1 MRLRVRD
8 RRAIQ
13 LHGGYGKAPRG
24 KLGRAE
30 MTLPAKY
37 LFASYSIVDSV
48 CTGTHGRT
56 ALSRAGLDPTRAAV
70 EEPRSGPD
78 PPVGG
83 SGRAG
88 SVGCTGHLL
97 PRLRLDCSNS
107 FIRSRSV
114 HPSMDALCLCR
125 SCIFCFFFFL
135 GPTRC
140 RAAPGHHSQGPGA
153 HSSPTNSVYST
164 AASQCRGVSW
174 RQAPRWRWANLPPEP
189 LD

>member
-114 HPSMDALCLCR
+114 HPSMDALCVCVGPA
-125 SCIFCFFFFL
+125 FFVFFFFFWARL
-135 GPTRC
+135 GAERRPGTTVRALAPTHR
-140 RAAPGHHSQGPGA
+140 PLIQF
-153 HSSPTNSVYST
+153 T
-164 AASQCRGVSW
+164 AQQPVS
-174 RQAPRWRWANLPPEP
+174 AEV
-189 LD
+189 